1 MSTAEA
7 DALAQM
13 TQSDD
18 VRKRGRG
25 VIGTWLAD
33 NTDIPDVLEAT
44 EGLIEAERAAGL
56 VTMIKDDL
64 DRHIDAAKEGA
75 LDPVRRVV
83 AAIGDR
89 PLPTTEQWALLKS
102 RVGL

>member
-44 EGLIEAERAAGL
+44 EGPTEAEAIR
-56 VTMIKDDL
+56 
-64 DRHIDAAKEGA
+64 DRVLARRDAPEPK
-75 LDPVRRVV
+75 RRWWW
-83 AAIGDR
+83 
-89 PLPTTEQWALLKS
+89 PW
-102 RVGL
+102 